1 MSAQFKVNLANT
13 GRACQ
18 GQVMIGQIA
27 YLNRSKMPTRE
38 SAKSLLFKGCASA
51 IIKDNAFQS
60 GMR

>member
-51 IIKDNAFQS
+51 IFK
-60 GMR
+60 G